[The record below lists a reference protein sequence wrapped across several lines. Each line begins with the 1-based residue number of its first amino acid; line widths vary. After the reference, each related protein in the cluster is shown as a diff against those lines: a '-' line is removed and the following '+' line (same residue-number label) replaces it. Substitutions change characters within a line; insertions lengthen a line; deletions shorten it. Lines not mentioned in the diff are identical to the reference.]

1 LFRAKAQRSKGAKE
15 EGRRKK
21 EEGRNTFM
29 MLWGLDHFLVVGPN
43 FVFLVSQSSPQ
54 IEKTLYA
61 DIYMVL
67 YSF

>member
-1 LFRAKAQRSKGAKE
+1 LFRAKAQRSKGA
-15 EGRRKK
+15 K

-61 DIYMVL
+61 GIYMVL
-67 YSF
+67 YSS

>member
-1 LFRAKAQRSKGAKE
+1 
-15 EGRRKK
+15 
-21 EEGRNTFM
+21 M